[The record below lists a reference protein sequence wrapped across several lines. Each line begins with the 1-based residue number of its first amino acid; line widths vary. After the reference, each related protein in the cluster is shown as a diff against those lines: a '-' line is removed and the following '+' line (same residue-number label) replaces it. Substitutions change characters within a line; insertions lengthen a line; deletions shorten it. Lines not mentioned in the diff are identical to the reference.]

1 MQITFRNVAR
11 LACMGM
17 MVIAQ
22 VGAWAAQDEAANY
35 PRKPV
40 RLIVPF
46 APGGSSD
53 FVGRLIGQKLSEM
66 WGQQFV
72 LDNRP
77 GAGGAIGAEL
87 VARAT
92 PDGYTILVTNQ
103 GPGLFN
109 VVLRRKPPYTFDD
122 FASIIYVGYAVNTII
137 ANPKFPPN
145 NAKELIAYA
154 KAHPGKINW
163 SSAGLNSNPHVALEM
178 FKAATGI
185 DVLHVPY
192 KGQGPALTDL
202 VAGQVDVT
210 YASLL
215 SAENYFKSGRVKIL
229 GVSGPSRQAVIPN
242 IPTFTEQGVP
252 AADSIL
258 WFGLQTTAG
267 TPRAVI
273 KKLNAGVNKALQM
286 PDVRKRF
293 EQLGVLIEG
302 GAPEKFDAVIRS
314 DAKRMAPLIKS
325 GALRVE

>member
-1 MQITFRNVAR
+1 
-11 LACMGM
+11 M

-22 VGAWAAQDEAANY
+22 GGAWAQDEAVRY

-77 GAGGAIGAEL
+77 GAGGAVGAEL

-103 GPGLFN
+103 GPGLYNIVF
-109 VVLRRKPPYTFDD
+109 RRKPPYTLDD
-122 FASIIYVGYAVNTII
+122 FAPIIYVGYAVNTII

-163 SSAGLNSNPHVALEM
+163 SSAGLNSTPHVALEM
-178 FKAATGI
+178 LKAATGI

-192 KGQGPALTDL
+192 KGSGPSLTDL

-215 SAENYFKSGRVKIL
+215 SSENHFKSGRLKIL
-229 GVSGPSRQAVIPN
+229 GISGPRRQAVIPN

-258 WFGLQTTAG
+258 WFGLTTAAG
-267 TPRAVI
+267 TSRALI
-273 KKLNAGVNKALQM
+273 RKLNDGVNKVLQM
-286 PDVRKRF
+286 PDVRNRF
-293 EQLGVLIEG
+293 EQLGVVIEG
-302 GAPEKFDAVIRS
+302 GTPEKFGAFLRS
-314 DAKRMAPLIKS
+314 EAKHLEPLIKS